1 MRLLKHGLGKRS
13 PLFFNSNAGV
23 SFNPSAYTAFNNKTP
38 VTAPVTENP
47 VLTSSPPIDKTDLF
61 TSSVNNSNTAYSL
74 YNGVSLKSGSATSVW
89 TNHGAELRFDAKGSI
104 ISDSSDES
112 LNVYEKNNKEGVEIT
127 KLVIEDDK
135 EIKKA
140 NAEKWG
146 KLFEM
151 LSKIAQLVPNALSGG
166 GTA

>member
-1 MRLLKHGLGKRS
+1 LLINFDPG
-13 PLFFNSNAGV
+13 A
-23 SFNPSAYTAFNNKTP
+23 SFNLGAYTAFDNKT
-38 VTAPVTENP
+38 TAPITENP
-47 VLTSSPPIDKTDLF
+47 VLTSSAAAPIDNTDLF
-61 TSSVNNSNTAYSL
+61 TSSVDKSNTVNNSNTAYSL

-127 KLVIEDDK
+127 KLVIEHDK

-151 LSKIAQLVPNALSGG
+151 LSKIAQLVPQALSGG